1 MNKPSLKL
9 MQCISVLPGIREIT
23 GNTPNIEY
31 NDVTYDSRKVKPGAI
46 YVAIPGINTDGH
58 DYITN
63 AVQNGAA
70 AVIGSKSIP
79 FRPSVPYIRVED
91 AREAMAW
98 AVAALYGFPSESM
111 TVIGVTGTDGKTTTS
126 IYLYNILRAAGL
138 HTGLISTV
146 SAIIDDEELD
156 TGFHVTTPES
166 PDIQRYLS
174 MMREHGVTHV
184 IIESTSHGLAQK
196 RVSAIDFDIAV
207 VTNITHEHLD
217 YHNSRQAYFEAKGK
231 LFQKLGENQDRKI
244 PPLAVLNYD
253 DPDSYHFLDNLISVH
268 KIAYSANGN
277 TRHAQATIRE
287 INSSP
292 EGICAQASFRDLPD
306 GTSRRTEVR
315 TSLLGNYN
323 GANFLAAMTA
333 AIYGLGIDPEIAAKG
348 IANVT
353 GVPGRMQVIDEGQP
367 FTAIVDFAHTPNALE
382 KALVAARKMLPVD
395 MYGNPQ
401 GRIIAV
407 YGSAGLRDREK
418 RRMMPNVSSR
428 FADITVLTAEDPR
441 TEPLNKIL
449 KEMADE
455 AMEKGAVM
463 NETLFIEPDRRNAIR
478 KGLAL
483 ALPGDIVLSLGKGH
497 EQSMCFGTTEY
508 LWDDRT
514 AMHAALC
521 ELLGKPGPE
530 MPFLPEVESYAEP
543 TES

>member
-1 MNKPSLKL
+1 
-9 MQCISVLPGIREIT
+9 MQCIGILPGIREIN
-23 GNTPNIEY
+23 GNMPNVTY
-31 NDVTYDSRKVKPGAI
+31 NDVTYDSRKVKPGSI
-46 YVAIPGINTDGH
+46 YVAIPGISTDGH
-58 DYITN
+58 DYISA
-63 AVQNGAA
+63 AVQNGAS
-70 AVIGSKSIP
+70 AVIGCKSIP
-79 FRPSVPYIRVED
+79 VLPSVPYIRVED
-91 AREAMAW
+91 SREAMAW

-138 HTGLISTV
+138 HTGMISTV
-146 SAIIDDEELD
+146 SAMIDNEELD

-166 PDIQRYLS
+166 PDIQRYLA
-174 MMREHGVTHV
+174 MMRDKGVTHV
-184 IIESTSHGLAQK
+184 IIESTSHGLVQK

-217 YHNSRQAYFEAKGK
+217 FHNSRQAYFEAKGM

-253 DPDSYHFLDNLISVH
+253 DPDSYNFLDNLISVR
-268 KIAYSANGN
+268 KVAYSANGHIH
-277 TRHAQATIRE
+277 HASATIRE
-287 INSSP
+287 INSTP
-292 EGICAQASFRDLPD
+292 AGIKAIARFTDLPN
-306 GTSRRTEVR
+306 GPVETEVR

-333 AIYGLGIDPEIAAKG
+333 AIYGLGIDPSTAAFG
-348 IANVT
+348 IANVI
-353 GVPGRMQVIDEGQP
+353 GVPGRMQVINEGQN

-382 KALVAARKMLPVD
+382 KALIAARKMLPVD
-395 MYGNPQ
+395 TYGNPQ

-418 RRMMPNVSSR
+418 RRMMPDVSSKY
-428 FADITVLTAEDPR
+428 ADITVLTAEDPR

-455 AMEKGAVM
+455 AVDKGAVIGK
-463 NETLFIEPDRRNAIR
+463 TLFIEPDRRDAIR
-478 KGLAL
+478 KGLSL
-483 ALPGDIVLSLGKGH
+483 ANPGDIVLSLGKGH
-497 EQSMCFGTTEY
+497 EQSMCFETTEY

-521 ELLGKPGPE
+521 EMLGKEGPE
-530 MPFLPEVESYAEP
+530 MPHLPNVEPYKI
-543 TES
+543 

>member
-9 MQCISVLPGIREIT
+9 MQCIGILPGIREIT
-23 GNTPNIEY
+23 GNMPNVEY
-31 NDVTYDSRKVKPGAI
+31 NDVTFDSRKVQPGSI

-58 DYITN
+58 DYIS
-63 AVQNGAA
+63 AAIQNGAA
-70 AVIGSKSIP
+70 AVIGSKSLP
-79 FRPSVPYIRVED
+79 MAPSVPYIRVED
-91 AREAMAW
+91 SREAMAW

-138 HTGLISTV
+138 HTGMISTV
-146 SAIIDDEELD
+146 SAIINDEELD

-166 PDIQRYLS
+166 PDIQRYLA
-174 MMREHGVTHV
+174 MMRDKGVTHV
-184 IIESTSHGLAQK
+184 IIESTSHGLVQK

-217 YHNSRQAYFEAKGK
+217 FHNSRQAYFEAKGL
-231 LFQKLGENQDRKI
+231 LFQKLGVNQDRKT

-253 DPDSYHFLDNLISVH
+253 DPDSYNFLDNLISVR
-268 KIAYSANGN
+268 KVAYSANGHIH
-277 TRHAQATIRE
+277 HASATIRE

-292 EGICAQASFRDLPD
+292 SGIKAIARFTDLP
-306 GTSRRTEVR
+306 GGPQETEVR

-333 AIYGLGIDPEIAAKG
+333 AIYGLGISPETAAYG

-353 GVPGRMQVIDEGQP
+353 GVPGRMQVINEGQN
-367 FTAIVDFAHTPNALE
+367 FIAIVDFAHTPNALE
-382 KALVAARKMLPVD
+382 KALTAARKMLPVD
-395 MYGNPQ
+395 QYGNPQ

-418 RRMMPNVSSR
+418 RRMMPDVSSR

-455 AMEKGAVM
+455 AVDKGAVLG
-463 NETLFIEPDRRNAIR
+463 ETLFVEPDRRDAIR

-483 ALPGDIVLSLGKGH
+483 ANPGDIVLSLGKGH
-497 EQSMCFGTTEY
+497 EQSMCFETTEY

-521 ELLGKPGPE
+521 EMLGKEGPE
-530 MPFLPEVESYAEP
+530 MPFLPDVEPYSE
-543 TES
+543 TRE

>member
-9 MQCISVLPGIREIT
+9 MQCISVLPGIREII

-31 NDVTYDSRKVKPGAI
+31 NDVTFDSRKVKPGAI

-58 DYITN
+58 DYIQS

-79 FRPSVPYIRVED
+79 VLPSVPYIRVED
-91 AREAMAW
+91 SREAMAW
-98 AVAALYGFPSESM
+98 AVAALYGFPAESM

-126 IYLYNILRAAGL
+126 IYLYNVLRAAGL

-146 SAIIDDEELD
+146 SAIIDEEELD

-174 MMREHGVTHV
+174 MMRDRGVTHV

-217 YHNSRQAYFEAKGK
+217 FHNSRQAYFEAKGM
-231 LFQKLGENQDRKI
+231 LFQKLGENQDRKT

-253 DPDSYHFLDNLISVH
+253 DPDSYHFLDNLISVR
-268 KIAYSANGN
+268 KAVYSANGN
-277 TRHAQATIRE
+277 TQHACATIKE
-287 INSSP
+287 IYSSP
-292 EGICAQASFRDLPD
+292 AGIRAIARFSDLPD
-306 GTSRRTEVR
+306 GSSRETEVH

-333 AIYGLGIDPEIAAKG
+333 AVYGLGIDPETAARG
-348 IANVT
+348 IACVT
-353 GVPGRMQVIDEGQP
+353 GVPGRMQVIDEGQS

-382 KALVAARKMLPVD
+382 KALIAARKMLPID
-395 MYGNPQ
+395 MNGKPQ

-418 RRMMPNVSSR
+418 RRMMPNVSAR

-455 AMEKGAVM
+455 AIEKGAVM
-463 NETLFIEPDRRNAIR
+463 DETLFIEPDRRNAIR
-478 KGLAL
+478 KGIAL

-530 MPFLPEVESYAEP
+530 MPELPDVGRYTPPAA
-543 TES
+543 

>member
-9 MQCISVLPGIREIT
+9 MQCIGILPGIREIT
-23 GNTPNIEY
+23 GNMPNVTY
-31 NDVTYDSRKVKPGAI
+31 NDVTFDSRKVKPGSI
-46 YVAIPGINTDGH
+46 YVAFPGITHDGH
-58 DYITN
+58 EYIAS
-63 AVQNGAA
+63 AVQNGASA
-70 AVIGSKSIP
+70 IIGSKSIP
-79 FRPSVPYIRVED
+79 VLPSVPYIRVED
-91 AREAMAW
+91 SREAMAW

-166 PDIQRYLS
+166 PDIQRYLA
-174 MMREHGVTHV
+174 MMRDHGVTHV

-217 YHNSRQAYFEAKGK
+217 FHNSRRAYFEAKGL
-231 LFQKLGENQDRKI
+231 LFQKLGENQDRKT

-253 DPDSYHFLDNLISVH
+253 DPDSYNFLNNLISVR
-268 KIAYSANGN
+268 KVAYSANGN
-277 TRHAQATIRE
+277 SSHAQAVIRE
-287 INSSP
+287 IASSP
-292 EGICAQASFRDLPD
+292 SGIRALASFSGLPD
-306 GTSRRTEVR
+306 GIVRETEVR

-333 AIYGLGIDPEIAAKG
+333 AIYGLGIDPETAAKG
-348 IANVT
+348 IADVV
-353 GVPGRMQVIDEGQP
+353 GVPGRMQVIDEGQN
-367 FTAIVDFAHTPNALE
+367 FIAIVDFAHTPNALE
-382 KALVAARKMLPVD
+382 KALIAARKMLPLD
-395 MYGNPQ
+395 SDGKPK

-418 RRMMPNVSSR
+418 RRMMPRVSSKY
-428 FADITVLTAEDPR
+428 ADITVLTAEDPR

-449 KEMADE
+449 RDMADE
-455 AMEKGAVM
+455 AIEKGAVM
-463 NETLFIEPDRRNAIR
+463 DKTLYVVPDRRDAIR
-478 KGLAL
+478 KGLSL
-483 ALPGDIVLSLGKGH
+483 AHPGDIVLSLGKGH
-497 EQSMCFGTTEY
+497 EQSMCFETTEY

-521 ELLGKPGPE
+521 EMLGKPGPE
-530 MPFLPEVESYAEP
+530 MPYLPDTEP
-543 TES
+543 YIPSEE

>member
-9 MQCISVLPGIREIT
+9 MQCIGILPGIREIN
-23 GNTPNIEY
+23 GNMPNVTY
-31 NDVTYDSRKVKPGAI
+31 NDVTYDSRKVKPGSI
-46 YVAIPGINTDGH
+46 YVAIPGISTDGH
-58 DYITN
+58 DYISA
-63 AVQNGAA
+63 AVQNGAS
-70 AVIGSKSIP
+70 AVIGCKSIP
-79 FRPSVPYIRVED
+79 VLPSVPYIRVED
-91 AREAMAW
+91 SREAMAW

-138 HTGLISTV
+138 HTGMISTV
-146 SAIIDDEELD
+146 SAMIDNEELD

-166 PDIQRYLS
+166 PDIQRYLA
-174 MMREHGVTHV
+174 MMRDKGVTHV
-184 IIESTSHGLAQK
+184 IIESTSHGLVQK

-217 YHNSRQAYFEAKGK
+217 FHNSRQAYFEAKGM

-253 DPDSYHFLDNLISVH
+253 DPDSYNFLDNLISVR
-268 KIAYSANGN
+268 KVAYSANGHIH
-277 TRHAQATIRE
+277 HASATIRE
-287 INSSP
+287 INSTP
-292 EGICAQASFRDLPD
+292 AGIKAIARFTDLPN
-306 GTSRRTEVR
+306 GPVETEVR

-333 AIYGLGIDPEIAAKG
+333 AIYGLGIDPSTAAFG
-348 IANVT
+348 IANVI
-353 GVPGRMQVIDEGQP
+353 GVPGRMQVINEGQN

-382 KALVAARKMLPVD
+382 KALIAARKMLPVD
-395 MYGNPQ
+395 TYGNPQ

-418 RRMMPNVSSR
+418 RRMMPDVSSKY
-428 FADITVLTAEDPR
+428 ADITVLTAEDPR

-455 AMEKGAVM
+455 AVDKGAVIGK
-463 NETLFIEPDRRNAIR
+463 TLFIEPDRRDAIR
-478 KGLAL
+478 KGLSL
-483 ALPGDIVLSLGKGH
+483 ANPGDIVLSLGKGH
-497 EQSMCFGTTEY
+497 EQSMCFETTEY

-521 ELLGKPGPE
+521 EMLGKEGPE
-530 MPFLPEVESYAEP
+530 MPHLPNVEPYKI
-543 TES
+543 

>member
-1 MNKPSLKL
+1 MNTHSLKL
-9 MQCISVLPGIREIT
+9 MQCIGILPEIREIT
-23 GNTPNIEY
+23 GNMPNVSY
-31 NDVTYDSRKVKPGAI
+31 NDVTFDSRKVRPGSI
-46 YVAIPGINTDGH
+46 YVAFPGITHDGH
-58 DYITN
+58 EYIAS
-63 AVQNGAA
+63 AVQNGAS
-70 AVIGSKSIP
+70 AVIGSRSIP
-79 FRPSVPYIRVED
+79 MRLPVPYIRVED
-91 AREAMAW
+91 SREAMAW

-174 MMREHGVTHV
+174 MMRDHGVTHV

-217 YHNSRQAYFEAKGK
+217 FHNSRQAYFEAKGL
-231 LFQKLGENQDRKI
+231 LFQKLGENQDRKT

-253 DPDSYHFLDNLISVH
+253 DPDSYRFLDNLISVR
-268 KIAYSANGN
+268 KVAYSANGDKE
-277 TRHAQATIRE
+277 HASATIQK
-287 INSSP
+287 INSTPSGIKAIARFTDLP
-292 EGICAQASFRDLPD
+292 EGPIE
-306 GTSRRTEVR
+306 TEVH

-333 AIYGLGIDPEIAAKG
+333 AIYGLGIDPQTAAFG
-348 IANVT
+348 ISKVV
-353 GVPGRMQVIDEGQP
+353 GVPGRMQVIDEGQN

-382 KALVAARKMLPVD
+382 KALIAARKMLPAD
-395 MYGNPQ
+395 RYGNPQ

-418 RRMMPNVSSR
+418 RRMMPRVSSKY
-428 FADITVLTAEDPR
+428 ADITVLTAEDPR

-449 KEMADE
+449 KDMAEE
-455 AMEKGAVM
+455 AIEKGAVL
-463 NETLFIEPDRRNAIR
+463 NETLFIVPDRRDAIR

-483 ALPGDIVLSLGKGH
+483 ANPGDIVLSLGKGH
-497 EQSMCFGTTEY
+497 EQSMCFETTEY

-521 ELLGKPGPE
+521 EMLGKPGPD
-530 MPFLPEVESYAEP
+530 MPVLPDVEEYSD
-543 TES
+543 

>member
-9 MQCISVLPGIREIT
+9 MQCIGILPGIREIN
-23 GNTPNIEY
+23 GNMPNVTY
-31 NDVTYDSRKVKPGAI
+31 NDVTYDSRKVKPGSI
-46 YVAIPGINTDGH
+46 YVAIPGISTDGH
-58 DYITN
+58 DYILA
-63 AVQNGAA
+63 AVQNGAS
-70 AVIGSKSIP
+70 AVIGCKSIP
-79 FRPSVPYIRVED
+79 VLPSVPYIRVED
-91 AREAMAW
+91 SREAMAW

-138 HTGLISTV
+138 HTGMISTV
-146 SAIIDDEELD
+146 SAMIDDEELD

-166 PDIQRYLS
+166 PDIQRYLA
-174 MMREHGVTHV
+174 MMRDKGVTHV
-184 IIESTSHGLAQK
+184 IIESTSHGLVQK

-217 YHNSRQAYFEAKGK
+217 FHNSRQAYFEAKGM
-231 LFQKLGENQDRKI
+231 LFQKLGENQDRKV

-253 DPDSYHFLDNLISVH
+253 DPDSYNFLDNLISVR
-268 KIAYSANGN
+268 KVAYSANGHIH
-277 TRHAQATIRE
+277 HASATIRE

-292 EGICAQASFRDLPD
+292 AGIKAIARFTDLPN
-306 GTSRRTEVR
+306 GPVETEVR

-333 AIYGLGIDPEIAAKG
+333 AIYGLGIDPSTAAFG
-348 IANVT
+348 IANVI
-353 GVPGRMQVIDEGQP
+353 GVPGRMQVINEGQN

-382 KALVAARKMLPVD
+382 KALIAARKMLPVD
-395 MYGNPQ
+395 TYGNPQ

-418 RRMMPNVSSR
+418 RRMMPDVSSR
-428 FADITVLTAEDPR
+428 YADITVLTAEDPR

-455 AMEKGAVM
+455 AVDKGAVIGK
-463 NETLFIEPDRRNAIR
+463 TLFIEPDRREAIR
-478 KGLAL
+478 KGLSL
-483 ALPGDIVLSLGKGH
+483 ANPGDIVLSLGKGH
-497 EQSMCFGTTEY
+497 EQSMCFETTEY

-521 ELLGKPGPE
+521 EMLGKEGPE
-530 MPFLPEVESYAEP
+530 MPHLPDVEPYK
-543 TES
+543 

>member
-9 MQCISVLPGIREIT
+9 MQCIGILPGIREIT
-23 GNTPNIEY
+23 GNMPNVTY
-31 NDVTYDSRKVKPGAI
+31 NDVTYDSRKVKPGSI
-46 YVAIPGINTDGH
+46 YVAFPGITHDGH
-58 DYITN
+58 EYIAS
-63 AVQNGAA
+63 AVQNGAS

-79 FRPSVPYIRVED
+79 VQPSVPYIRVED

-146 SAIIDDEELD
+146 SAVIDDEELD

-166 PDIQRYLS
+166 PDIQRYLA
-174 MMREHGVTHV
+174 MMRDHGVTHV

-217 YHNSRQAYFEAKGK
+217 YHHSRQAYFEAKGM
-231 LFQKLGENQDRKI
+231 LFKKLGENQDRKI

-253 DPDSYHFLDNLISVH
+253 DPDSYKYLDNLVSVR
-268 KIAYSANGN
+268 KAAYSANGD
-277 TRHAQATIRE
+277 RKHAQASIRE
-287 INSSP
+287 ITSTP
-292 EGICAQASFRDLPD
+292 AGIRAIACFDNLPD
-306 GTSRRTEVR
+306 GTSRETEVH

-333 AIYGLGIDPEIAAKG
+333 AVYGLGIDPDVAAKG
-348 IANVT
+348 VAEVT
-353 GVPGRMQVIDEGQP
+353 GVPGRMQVINEGQN

-382 KALVAARKMLPVD
+382 KALIAARKMLPLDAEGKPV
-395 MYGNPQ
+395 GK
-401 GRIIAV
+401 IIAV
-407 YGSAGLRDREK
+407 YGSAGLRDKEK
-418 RRMMPNVSSR
+418 RRMMPNVSAR

-441 TEPLNKIL
+441 TESLNKIL

-455 AMEKGAVM
+455 AMEKGAVP
-463 NETLFIEPDRRNAIR
+463 NETLFIVPDRRKAIR
-478 KGLAL
+478 KGLEL
-483 ALPGDIVLSLGKGH
+483 AKPGDIVLALGKGH

-521 ELLGKPGPE
+521 QMLGKPGPD
-530 MPFLPEVESYAEP
+530 MPVLPDVEDYTEP
-543 TES
+543 DEI

>member
-9 MQCISVLPGIREIT
+9 MQCIGILPGIREIN
-23 GNTPNIEY
+23 GNMPNVTY
-31 NDVTYDSRKVKPGAI
+31 NDVTYDSRKVKPGSI
-46 YVAIPGINTDGH
+46 YVAIPGISTDGH
-58 DYITN
+58 DYISA
-63 AVQNGAA
+63 AVQNGAS
-70 AVIGSKSIP
+70 AVIGCKSIP
-79 FRPSVPYIRVED
+79 VLPSVPYIRVED
-91 AREAMAW
+91 SREAMAW

-138 HTGLISTV
+138 HTGMISTV
-146 SAIIDDEELD
+146 SAMIDNEELD

-166 PDIQRYLS
+166 PDIQRYLA
-174 MMREHGVTHV
+174 MMRDKGVTHV
-184 IIESTSHGLAQK
+184 IIESTSHGLVQK
-196 RVSAIDFDIAV
+196 RVAAIDFDIAV

-217 YHNSRQAYFEAKGK
+217 FHNSRQAYFEAKGM

-253 DPDSYHFLDNLISVH
+253 DPDSYNFLDNLISVR
-268 KIAYSANGN
+268 KVAYSANGHIH
-277 TRHAQATIRE
+277 HASATIRE
-287 INSSP
+287 INSTP
-292 EGICAQASFRDLPD
+292 AGIKAIARFTDLPN
-306 GTSRRTEVR
+306 GPVETEVR

-333 AIYGLGIDPEIAAKG
+333 AIYGLGIDPSTAAYG
-348 IANVT
+348 IANVI
-353 GVPGRMQVIDEGQP
+353 GVPGRMQVINEGQN

-382 KALVAARKMLPVD
+382 KALIAARKMLPVD
-395 MYGNPQ
+395 TYGNPQ

-418 RRMMPNVSSR
+418 RRMMPDVSSKY
-428 FADITVLTAEDPR
+428 ADITVLTAEDPR

-455 AMEKGAVM
+455 AVDKGAVIGK
-463 NETLFIEPDRRNAIR
+463 TLFIEPDRRDAIR
-478 KGLAL
+478 KGLSL
-483 ALPGDIVLSLGKGH
+483 ANPGDIVLSLGKGH
-497 EQSMCFGTTEY
+497 EQSMCFETTEY

-521 ELLGKPGPE
+521 EMLGKEGPE
-530 MPFLPEVESYAEP
+530 MPHLPNVEPYKI
-543 TES
+543 

>member
-9 MQCISVLPGIREIT
+9 MQCIGILPEIREIT
-23 GNTPNIEY
+23 GNMPNVTY
-31 NDVTYDSRKVKPGAI
+31 NDVTYDSRKVKPGSI

-63 AVQNGAA
+63 AVQNGAS
-70 AVIGSKSIP
+70 AVIGSKKIP
-79 FRPSVPYIRVED
+79 VQPSVPYIRVD
-91 AREAMAW
+91 DSREAMAW

-166 PDIQRYLS
+166 PDIQRYLA

-184 IIESTSHGLAQK
+184 IIESTSHGLVQK

-217 YHNSRQAYFEAKGK
+217 FHNSRQAYFEAKGM
-231 LFQKLGENQDRKI
+231 LFQKLGENQDRKT

-253 DPDSYHFLDNLISVH
+253 DPDSYHFLDNLISVR
-268 KIAYSANGN
+268 KVAYSANGN
-277 TRHAQATIRE
+277 ARHASAVIRE

-292 EGICAQASFRDLPD
+292 EGIRARARFCDLPD
-306 GTSRRTEVR
+306 NRCTETEVH

-333 AIYGLGIDPEIAAKG
+333 AIYGLGIDPETAAKG
-348 IANVT
+348 IASVV
-353 GVPGRMQVIDEGQP
+353 GVPGRMQLIDEGQN
-367 FTAIVDFAHTPNALE
+367 FNAIVDFAHTPNALE
-382 KALVAARKMLPVD
+382 KALIAARKMLPD
-395 MYGNPQ
+395 DEKGNPV
-401 GRIIAV
+401 GRVIAV
-407 YGSAGLRDREK
+407 YGSAGLRDRDK
-418 RRMMPNVSSR
+418 RRMMPAVSSKN
-428 FADITVLTAEDPR
+428 ADITVLTAEDPR

-455 AMEKGAVM
+455 AIEKGARL
-463 NETLFIEPDRRNAIR
+463 NENLFIVPDRRDAIR
-478 KGLAL
+478 KGLSL
-483 ALPGDIVLSLGKGH
+483 AMPGDIVLSLGKGH

-521 ELLGKPGPE
+521 EMLGKPGPQ
-530 MPFLPEVESYAEP
+530 MPVLPDVGPYIEP
-543 TES
+543 PEE

>member
-9 MQCISVLPGIREIT
+9 MQCISILPGIREIT
-23 GNTPNIEY
+23 GNMPNVEY
-31 NDVTYDSRKVKPGAI
+31 NDVSYDSRRVKPGSI
-46 YVAIPGINTDGH
+46 YIAIPGISIDGH

-63 AVQNGAA
+63 AIQNGAV
-70 AVIGSKSIP
+70 AVIGSKSLP
-79 FRPSVPYIRVED
+79 YNLTVPYIRVED
-91 AREAMAW
+91 SREAMAW
-98 AVAALYGFPSESM
+98 AVAALYGFPAESM
-111 TVIGVTGTDGKTTTS
+111 TVIGVTGTDGKTTTT
-126 IYLYNILRAAGL
+126 IYLYNILRAAGI
-138 HTGLISTV
+138 HAGMISTV
-146 SAIIDDEELD
+146 SAKIGDEELD
-156 TGFHVTTPES
+156 TGFHTTTPES
-166 PDIQRYLS
+166 VDIQRYLA
-174 MMREHGVTHV
+174 MMRDKGVTHV

-217 YHNSRQAYFEAKGK
+217 YHNSRQAYFEAKGI
-231 LFQKLGENQDRKI
+231 LFQKLGVNQDRKI

-253 DPDSYHFLDNLISVH
+253 DPDSYNFLDNLIDVH
-268 KIAYSANGN
+268 KVAYSANGHIH
-277 TRHAQATIRE
+277 HASATIRE
-287 INSSP
+287 INSTPS
-292 EGICAQASFRDLPD
+292 GIKAIARFTDLPG
-306 GTSRRTEVR
+306 GTIETEVR

-333 AIYGLGIDPEIAAKG
+333 AIYGLGIDPVTAAYG
-348 IANVT
+348 IANVV
-353 GVPGRMQVIDEGQP
+353 GVPGRMQVIDEGQN

-395 MYGNPQ
+395 LYGNPQ

-418 RRMMPNVSSR
+418 RRMMPDMSSKY
-428 FADITVLTAEDPR
+428 ADITVLTAEDPR
-441 TEPLNKIL
+441 TESLNKIL

-455 AMEKGAVM
+455 AVDKGAVM
-463 NETLFIEPDRRNAIR
+463 NETLFVEPDRRNAIR

-483 ALPGDIVLSLGKGH
+483 AQPGDIVLSLGKGH

-521 ELLGKPGPE
+521 EMLGKDGPE
-530 MPFLPEVESYAEP
+530 MPHLPDVDPYTPPENE
-543 TES
+543 